1 VAASRAR
8 IEQAKGVLMAAYGIS
23 EERAFNILVWR
34 SQESNLKLRD
44 VAARFMD
51 AVAGTAS
58 ADTMSHVDH
67 ALLTLE

>member
-1 VAASRAR
+1 
-8 IEQAKGVLMAAYGIS
+8 MAAYGIS